1 MRVWVEER
9 MTVGDGNRHGFP
21 PLPLRGARQGT
32 GESLTSSPRANLAFH
47 FLPPRE
53 PAAESLRPCGASS
66 GTSAGGIA
74 SAASM
79 FKPLGEA

>member
-1 MRVWVEER
+1 MWAEER
-9 MTVGDGNRHGFP
+9 VAVGEGNRHGFP
-21 PLPLRGARQGT
+21 PLPLRRARQGT